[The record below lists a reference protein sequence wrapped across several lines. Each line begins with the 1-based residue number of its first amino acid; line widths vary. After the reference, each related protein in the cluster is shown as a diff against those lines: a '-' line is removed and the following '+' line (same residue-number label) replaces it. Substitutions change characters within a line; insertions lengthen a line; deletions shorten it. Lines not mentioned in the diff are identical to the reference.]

1 MTLDPSNASAAFS
14 ADFSLDF
21 GPDANRGVVGALTE
35 PEFPDAD
42 FSFFLTGVFPVWEF
56 DEFLP
61 SISSTRVFSV
71 RFSSSGVFD
80 VDLIFI
86 AVSR

>member
-14 ADFSLDF
+14 VDFVPDFS
-21 GPDANRGVVGALTE
+21 RGVVGALTE
-35 PEFPDAD
+35 LELPDAD
-42 FSFFLTGVFPVWEF
+42 FSFFLTGVFPVREF

-61 SISSTRVFSV
+61 SISSTRVFSA